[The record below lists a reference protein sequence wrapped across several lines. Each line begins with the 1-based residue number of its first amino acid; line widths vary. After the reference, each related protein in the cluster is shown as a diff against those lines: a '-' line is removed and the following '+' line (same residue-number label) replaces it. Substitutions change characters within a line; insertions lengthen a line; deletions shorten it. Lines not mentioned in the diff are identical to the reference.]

1 MYLQSLELFGFKS
14 FAPKTKLEFHRGV
27 TAVVGPNGCGKSNV
41 LDAMRWVLGEQSAK
55 ALRGGEMA
63 DVIFSGTDSRA
74 AVGMAEVSMTFS
86 ECEEALGLDW
96 HDVTIT
102 RRVFRDGGSE
112 YLLNKTPCRLKDIH
126 NLFMDTGIGRSAYSI
141 MEQGKID
148 MILSSRPEDRRA
160 IFEEAAGIT
169 KYKSQ
174 KKEALRKLEATEAN
188 LLRLADII
196 KEVKRQIGS
205 LQRQAG
211 KARRYQLL
219 ISDLK
224 LLETHAAKRQFDTL
238 AEQQETTNVE
248 LARVSD
254 RQIECEQDIESRESE
269 VAVQRAALDEMEQRL
284 NSARQAVG
292 DLRTRISNH
301 ENRILFNEER
311 AEEFR
316 GLVERYRGDVAGSEE
331 KLRIAETQLRDTDTE
346 LEQITTMLA
355 TELRVME
362 ETQSAVAALTGQ
374 RQEAERTITSVAND
388 SARLESRISGLRGQV
403 ASVAQQR
410 DGAEARLSILSGE
423 LDQLTFAFAQFT
435 DRLRDTQA
443 DLDRAVADLELRS
456 AQLADAENGLREM
469 QGGLGLLD
477 RELREH
483 QRSLT
488 EKESK
493 VEVLRHLVEAGEG
506 LSEGAQ
512 AVLRGLDNPDFF
524 KPAIAGA
531 LAQLIEVKPQHVR
544 AVEAA
549 LNGHLQAIVMKDTMV
564 AESVIRTLTA
574 KQLGRAT
581 LALRELVPLIKRTA
595 EQPAAPQPEAPS
607 PDASQPEAVLL
618 QAVVAPQD
626 QEATA
631 ESDAVPP
638 ADSFAPGEAA
648 PLQEAM
654 ASHEE
659 APFQNAIAPQEAAVL
674 DDGMP
679 PVEVLHASEIAPG
692 QEAIPPQEAL
702 PPQEAIPQREELPQ
716 QHAMPEL
723 IAIRSLVQS
732 NDDIGALLD
741 ALLADTYLVESIE
754 QALQMRRLQAATFV
768 TLSGELLTVEGL
780 LIGGVAGGAVN
791 SLLERKNQLHALEGE
806 LVQAH
811 QLLEEVTQRRQNLV
825 SEIEGAQ
832 IRLEEAREE
841 KQNCALLV
849 STLRN
854 QLAMVE
860 RETRETERKQQN
872 LEGEKASSEERHREA
887 ADRMGGLESEIAEH
901 LAQLE
906 SLQVRRAEAVNELEV
921 LRAREGE
928 LSSELNELRV
938 KVATERQRHTSL
950 HHQRAPMEAR
960 LVELSELIVQR
971 QQDIVS
977 YEERADSMT
986 AENSEIEVNLE
997 RLREQVGEGE
1007 SAVAA
1012 LIEERAGIA
1021 ASAEELSNGLRIL
1034 RHQLSEAH
1042 DQRSRLEVKKSQL
1055 EMRLTA
1061 LTEHIQKRYQ
1071 IDLTTFERDL
1081 HGLRV
1086 AVRDQVKR
1094 QRGGGDENVGGT
1106 SPSRSSDETTEV
1118 APVSG
1123 EATTEGASPEDGAPA
1138 AESESTPVAPA
1149 PAVEEESVTDAFAID
1164 WDRIDAMV
1172 RELDARVDSMGPVNL
1187 DAIQEYDELEE
1198 RYNFLEKQNTDLENS
1213 KAELLDVITKIN
1225 LTTKTLFAD
1234 TFEKIR
1240 VNFQEMFMELF
1251 GGGKANLVLSDEA
1264 DPLESGIDIIA
1275 KPPGKQLQSITLLS
1289 GGERT
1294 MTAVAL
1300 LFSIYMVK
1308 PSPFCVLDEM
1318 DAPLDESNINRFIK
1332 ILDRFV
1338 GQSQF
1343 IVISHH
1349 KRTIARA
1356 DALYGVTMEEHGVS
1370 KLVGVKFSTREH
1382 TSQEEDNDVLSNS
1395 DGAHVP
1401 SVAETFG
1408 KSGNLHSENLEAEA
1422 AGSIGGAA

>member
-188 LLRLADII
+188 LIRLADII

-211 KARRYQLL
+211 KARRYQAL

-224 LLETHAAKRQFDTL
+224 LMETHAAKRQFDSL
-238 AEQQETTNVE
+238 AEQQESTGVE
-248 LARVSD
+248 HARLTD

-284 NSARQAVG
+284 NGARQAVG
-292 DLRTRISNH
+292 ELRTRISNH
-301 ENRILFNEER
+301 ENRIIFNEER

-331 KLRIAETQLRDTDTE
+331 KLRIAETQLRDTDSE
-346 LEQITTMLA
+346 LEQITSMLA
-355 TELRVME
+355 GELRVME
-362 ETQSAVAALTGQ
+362 ETQASVAALTGQ
-374 RQEAERTITSVAND
+374 RQEAERTITTVAND

-423 LDQLTFAFAQFT
+423 LEQLTFAFAQFT

-443 DLDRAVADLELRS
+443 ELDRAIADLEQRT
-456 AQLADAENGLREM
+456 AQLADAEGQVREA
-469 QGGLGLLD
+469 QGTLANLD
-477 RELREH
+477 RELRDY
-483 QRSLT
+483 QRSLA

-493 VEVLRHLVEAGEG
+493 LEVVRHLVECGEG
-506 LSEGAQ
+506 LSEGTQ

-531 LAQLIEVKPQHVR
+531 LAQLIEVEPQDVR

-549 LNGHLQAIVMKDTMV
+549 LNGHLQAIVIKDTAV
-564 AESVIRTLTA
+564 AEVVIRTLTA
-574 KQLGRAT
+574 QQLGRAT
-581 LALRELVPLIKRTA
+581 LALRELAPFIVR
-595 EQPAAPQPEAPS
+595 PATQETAPQLPS
-607 PDASQPEAVLL
+607 LR
-618 QAVVAPQD
+618 
-626 QEATA
+626 
-631 ESDAVPP
+631 
-638 ADSFAPGEAA
+638 
-648 PLQEAM
+648 
-654 ASHEE
+654 
-659 APFQNAIAPQEAAVL
+659 
-674 DDGMP
+674 
-679 PVEVLHASEIAPG
+679 
-692 QEAIPPQEAL
+692 AL
-702 PPQEAIPQREELPQ
+702 VR
-716 QHAMPEL
+716 
-723 IAIRSLVQS
+723 S
-732 NDDIGALLD
+732 NDELSPLLD
-741 ALLADTYLVESIE
+741 VLLADTYLVSSIE
-754 QALQMRRLQAATFV
+754 QAVEMRRSYNATFV
-768 TLSGELLTVEGL
+768 TATGELLTAEGL
-780 LIGGVAGGAVN
+780 LIGGAAGGASN
-791 SLLERKNQLHALEGE
+791 SLLERKNQMHTLEGE
-806 LVQAH
+806 
-811 QLLEEVTQRRQNLV
+811 VTQARQLVEEFDQRRITLAT
-825 SEIEGAQ
+825 EIETAQ
-832 IRLEEAREE
+832 ARLEEAREE
-841 KQNCALLV
+841 KQNGTLQV

-854 QLAMVE
+854 QLSMVE
-860 RETRETERKQQN
+860 RETRDTERKQQN
-872 LEGEKASSEERHREA
+872 LEGEKLSSEERHREA
-887 ADRMGGLESEIAEH
+887 ADRIGGLEGEIAGH
-901 LAQLE
+901 LEQLE
-906 SLQVRRAEAVNELEV
+906 ALQARRSEAVNELEV
-921 LRAREGE
+921 LRARESE
-928 LSSELNELRV
+928 LAGELNELRV

-971 QQDIVS
+971 QQDIVN
-977 YEERADSMT
+977 YEQRADSMR
-986 AENSEIEVNLE
+986 AENAEIEVNLE

-1007 SAVAA
+1007 TAVAA
-1012 LIEERAGIA
+1012 MLEERAGVA
-1021 ASAEELSNGLRIL
+1021 AAAEELSNTLRIL
-1034 RHQLSEAH
+1034 RHQLSETH
-1042 DQRSRLEVKKSQL
+1042 DQRSRLEVKRSQL
-1055 EMRLTA
+1055 EMRLAA

-1071 IDLTTFERDL
+1071 IDLATFERDL

-1086 AVRDQVKR
+1086 SIRDQAKR
-1094 QRGGGDENVGGT
+1094 QRGGDDTAGGPSQPRSEESLSGET
-1106 SPSRSSDETTEV
+1106 SATEDTGTTQAEDAPPV
-1118 APVSG
+1118 EAVIPEPAPV
-1123 EATTEGASPEDGAPA
+1123 D
-1138 AESESTPVAPA
+1138 
-1149 PAVEEESVTDAFAID
+1149 DAFAID

-1172 RELDARVDSMGPVNL
+1172 RELDQRVDSMGPVNL

-1225 LTTKTLFAD
+1225 QTTKTLFAD

-1240 VNFQEMFMELF
+1240 VNFQEMFGELF
-1251 GGGKANLVLSDEA
+1251 GGGKANLLLTDDS

-1275 KPPGKQLQSITLLS
+1275 KPPGKQLQNISLLS

-1370 KLVGVKFSTREH
+1370 KLVGVKFSTREPNGNGNGNGGE
-1382 TSQEEDNDVLSNS
+1382 SDVLSNS
-1395 DGAHVP
+1395 QATHVP

-1408 KSGNLHSENLEAEA
+1408 KSGNLHSENVE
-1422 AGSIGGAA
+1422 SFGGVA